1 MSRRILF
8 FVTGLLAC
16 GLALAAYFAEQ
27 INQAQH
33 ETAIRASVHNELG
46 RVRDLLE
53 GHLNAD
59 IQLVRGLT
67 SLVALT
73 PGIDQERLNVAAK
86 PLFDGRSQLRSLALA
101 PGMVIRMVYP
111 LAGNE
116 KALGLQYSSI
126 PEQFLS
132 VERARQ
138 SRQISLAGPFKL
150 VQGGEGLA
158 ARLPVYLTDRGGR
171 EYFWGIVSAV
181 IDAEKLF
188 AASGLRDEKLSV
200 EIAIRGKD
208 GDGAKGA
215 VFFGRPD
222 VFTMNPVLTDI
233 YLPMG
238 SWQLA
243 AIPRGGWQIMPDNLW
258 LLRGGLL
265 VISALILG
273 AFLALI
279 RAWGLLAQAGGR
291 VEASRQQLS
300 ATLASTPNVA
310 VQWYDRAGRVIYWNK
325 ASERLYG
332 WSAGEALG
340 RRLDQLILSPSEAA
354 EAQRAS
360 EQVVASG
367 VPVGPREFMA
377 HNRDG
382 ETVWVEATKFA
393 IPGDNKA
400 EPIVVCM
407 DVDITE
413 RKRTAK
419 QLADFNRDFE
429 AFLNETSDFIY
440 FKDSDGRIRFCS
452 QAMAA
457 LANCATWRDMVGKRD
472 ADLFSP
478 EIATRYITSD
488 GIVLGEGRPIL
499 GVIESYRDANGDMRH
514 VQTSK
519 WPLFDEGQ
527 HVVGVFGISHDIS
540 ERMQYEAELHAHRQ
554 DLERQVARRT
564 AELAQAKSAAESA
577 SVAKS
582 AFLANMSHEI
592 RTPLN
597 AITGMAHLIRRE
609 GLLPEQ
615 EARLGRLE
623 LASEHLLEIID
634 AILDLSKIEAGKF
647 VLDASPL
654 QPVRLLSNIIDMLGD
669 RAQAK
674 QLQLVVDS
682 GEALPLLMGDATRL
696 QQALLNY
703 VTNAIKFTE
712 NGTITLRLHRLD
724 ENAQGILLRFEVQ
737 DTGIGIPPE
746 QLPRLFAA
754 FEQADNSITRRYG
767 GTGLGLAITRKLA
780 LAMDGEAGAVSVPGE
795 GSTFWLTARLRR
807 APEAHGARL
816 EIGQEEAA
824 DIVLSKD
831 FAGSRILL
839 VEDEPINQEITLA
852 MLDAIGLVADIAE
865 DGMVALEKVEANE
878 YDLILMDMQ
887 MPKLDGLA
895 TTHRLRA
902 MPQGAHIPILAMT
915 ANAFADDKAR
925 CLQAGMNDFIA
936 KPVRHEA
943 FYATLLRW
951 LAKPEG

>member
-16 GLALAAYFAEQ
+16 GLALAAYFAER
-27 INQAQH
+27 INQSRH
-33 ETAIRASVHNELG
+33 ETAIRAFVHNELG
-46 RVRDLLE
+46 RVRDSLE

-73 PGIDQERLNVAAK
+73 PNIDQERLNVAAK

-101 PGMVIRMVYP
+101 PDMVIRMVYP
-111 LAGNE
+111 VAGNE
-116 KALGLQYSSI
+116 KALGLEYRGI
-126 PEQFLS
+126 PEQFRS

-138 SRQISLAGPFKL
+138 SRQIVLAGPFRL

-158 ARLPVYLTDRGGR
+158 ARLPVYLTDSGGR
-171 EYFWGIVSAV
+171 EYFWGIVSAL
-181 IDAEKLF
+181 IDSEKLF
-188 AASGLRDEKLSV
+188 AASGLRDDKLSV

-208 GDGAKGA
+208 GEGAKGA
-215 VFFGRPD
+215 AFFGRPD
-222 VFTMNPVLTDI
+222 VFAMNPVLADI
-233 YLPMG
+233 YLPTG

-243 AIPRGGWQIMPDNLW
+243 AIPRGGWQSTPDNVW

-265 VISALILG
+265 MVSALVLG
-273 AFLALI
+273 SFLALI
-279 RAWGLLAQAGGR
+279 RAWGLLAQAGER

-300 ATLASTPNVA
+300 ATLESTPNVA
-310 VQWYDRAGRVIYWNK
+310 VQWYDRTGKIIYWNK
-325 ASERLYG
+325 ASEHLYG
-332 WSAGEALG
+332 WSAEEALG
-340 RRLDQLILSPSEAA
+340 KTLDQLILSPAETA

-360 EQVVASG
+360 EQVMASG
-367 VPVGPREFMA
+367 QPVGPLEYMA
-377 HNRDG
+377 RNRDG
-382 ETVWVEATKFA
+382 EIIWVEATKFA

-413 RKRTAK
+413 RKHTAR

-429 AFLNETSDFIY
+429 AFLNETIDFIY
-440 FKDSDGRIRFCS
+440 FKDADGCIRFCS
-452 QAMAA
+452 QTMAVM
-457 LANCATWRDMVGKRD
+457 ANRVSWREMVGKRD
-472 ADLFSP
+472 ADVFSP
-478 EIATRYITSD
+478 EVAVRYAASD
-488 GIVLGEGRPIL
+488 RVVLREGKPIL
-499 GVIESYRDANGDMRH
+499 GVIESYRDAHGDERH

-519 WPLFDEGQ
+519 WPLFDESQ
-527 HVVGVFGISHDIS
+527 QVVGVFGISHDIS
-540 ERMQYEAELHAHRQ
+540 DRMQYEAELHEHRQ
-554 DLERQVARRT
+554 DLEKQVARRT
-564 AELAQAKSAAESA
+564 AELAHAKAAAESA
-577 SVAKS
+577 SIAKS

-597 AITGMAHLIRRE
+597 AITGMAHLIRRA

-623 LASEHLLEIID
+623 LASEHLLEIIN

-647 VLDASPL
+647 VLDESPV
-654 QPVRLLSNIIDMLGD
+654 QPERLLANIVAILGD

-674 QLQLVVDS
+674 HLQLVVDC
-682 GEALPLLMGDATRL
+682 GEALPLLAGDATRL

-703 VTNAIKFTE
+703 ATNAIKFTE
-712 NGTITLRLHRLD
+712 TGTITLRLTRLD
-724 ENAQGILLRFEVQ
+724 ENEQGILLRFEIQ
-737 DTGIGIPPE
+737 DTGIGIQPE

-780 LAMDGEAGAVSVPGE
+780 HAMGGEAGADSVPGA
-795 GSTFWLTARLRR
+795 GSTFWLTARLKRSSGTN
-807 APEAHGARL
+807 EART

-839 VEDEPINQEITLA
+839 VEDEPINREITLA
-852 MLDAIGLVADIAE
+852 MLGAIGLVADIAE
-865 DGMVALEKVEANE
+865 DGLVALDKVEAND

-887 MPKLDGLA
+887 MPRLDGLA
-895 TTHRLRA
+895 ATLRLRA
-902 MPQGAHIPILAMT
+902 MPRAAPVPILAMT
-915 ANAFADDKAR
+915 ANAFADDKER

-936 KPVRHEA
+936 KPVRHET

-951 LAKPEG
+951 LAKPAE